1 MLKNILIRNYAL
13 IDELEIDLAK
23 GLTIITGET
32 GAGKSIL
39 LGALGLLMGDRADVT
54 ALYDPSKKCLVEG
67 TFNLKDYDLK
77 EFFLVHDLEYDVEI
91 IIRREV
97 NPEGKS
103 RAFINDSP
111 VTISVLKLISSRLI
125 DVHAQHETL
134 HLNEAAFQLHAL
146 DAVAETS
153 ELVAA
158 YKLKFKLFKKN
169 SEQLQSLK
177 EQELKDKKELDYFNF
192 QFNELDTAQ
201 LLPGQQ
207 AVLEAE
213 LETIENA
220 EFIKGG
226 LSNAYFVLAGADK
239 SLIDALTEVKNT
251 LAQLAK
257 FNPSIATLNDRVQ
270 SSHIELKDIA
280 SELEALEGNIIHDPK
295 KADIVQEKLDVI
307 YRLQQKHNVKTID
320 ELIILKTDLE
330 QKITA
335 IGSLEEQIK
344 KLAMELEAVQKHL
357 ADLAGK
363 LTKKRAAAAPQFSKS
378 VKETLTQ
385 LGMANAE
392 LNISMEQ
399 LKEYKETGL
408 DKVTFLFSANKGSD
422 AQPLSKV
429 ASGGELSRFM
439 LSLKSLLA
447 KHTALPTIIFDEI
460 DAGISGDIAAKTGSI
475 LEKMAATMQVITIT
489 HLPQVACKGKTHLFV
504 YKQEQGKRTVTRIKQ
519 LNKEERV
526 EEIAKMLSAGKVGEA
541 ALRNAKE
548 LLKG

>member
-54 ALYDPSKKCLVEG
+54 ALYDTSKKCLVEG

-158 YKLKFKLFKKN
+158 YKLKFRLFKKN
-169 SEQLQSLK
+169 SDQLQSLK

-213 LETIENA
+213 LETFENA

-257 FNPSIATLNDRVQ
+257 FNPTIATLSERVQ

-280 SELEALEGNIIHDPK
+280 SELEAIEGNIVHDPK

-320 ELIILKTDLE
+320 ELIILRTDLE
-330 QKITA
+330 QKIAA

-344 KLAMELEAVQKHL
+344 KLAMELETVQKHL

-363 LTKKRAAAAPQFSKS
+363 LTKKRAAAAPLFSKS

-392 LNISMEQ
+392 LNISLEQ

-526 EEIAKMLSAGKVGEA
+526 EEIAKMLSAGKVGDA

>member
-77 EFFLVHDLEYDVEI
+77 DFFLVHDLEYDVEI

-158 YKLKFKLFKKN
+158 YKLKFRLFKKN
-169 SEQLQSLK
+169 SEQLQSLQ

-201 LLPGQQ
+201 LIPGQQ
-207 AVLEAE
+207 SVLEAE

-257 FNPSIATLNDRVQ
+257 FNPSIATLSERVQ
-270 SSHIELKDIA
+270 TSHIELKDIA
-280 SELEALEGNIIHDPK
+280 SELEALEGNIVHDPK

-320 ELIILKTDLE
+320 ELIILRTDLE
-330 QKITA
+330 HKIAA

-363 LTKKRAAAAPQFSKS
+363 LTKRRAAAAPQFSKS

>member
-77 EFFLVHDLEYDVEI
+77 DFFLVHDLEYDVEI

-158 YKLKFKLFKKN
+158 YKLKFRLFKKN

-201 LLPGQQ
+201 LIPGQQ
-207 AVLEAE
+207 SVLEAE

-280 SELEALEGNIIHDPK
+280 SELEALEGNIVHDPK

>member
-77 EFFLVHDLEYDVEI
+77 DFFLVHDLEYDVEI

-158 YKLKFKLFKKN
+158 YKLKFRLFKKN

-320 ELIILKTDLE
+320 ELIILRTDLE

>member
-77 EFFLVHDLEYDVEI
+77 DFFLVHDLEYDVEI

-158 YKLKFKLFKKN
+158 YNLKFKLFKKN

-201 LLPGQQ
+201 LIPGQQ
-207 AVLEAE
+207 SVLEAE

-280 SELEALEGNIIHDPK
+280 SELEALEGNIVHDPK

-363 LTKKRAAAAPQFSKS
+363 LTKRRAAAAPQFSKS

>member
-77 EFFLVHDLEYDVEI
+77 DFFLVHDLEYDVEI

-201 LLPGQQ
+201 LIPGQQ
-207 AVLEAE
+207 SVLEAE

-280 SELEALEGNIIHDPK
+280 SELEALEGNIVHDPK

-320 ELIILKTDLE
+320 ELIILRTDLE
-330 QKITA
+330 HKITA

-344 KLAMELEAVQKHL
+344 KLAMELETVQKHL

>member
-77 EFFLVHDLEYDVEI
+77 EFFLVHDLEYEVEI

-158 YKLKFKLFKKN
+158 YKLKFRLFKKN
-169 SEQLQSLK
+169 SDQLQSLK

-192 QFNELDTAQ
+192 QFNELEAAQ
-201 LLPGQQ
+201 LTPGQQ
-207 AVLEAE
+207 SVLEAE
-213 LETIENA
+213 LETFENA
-220 EFIKGG
+220 ELIKGG
-226 LSNAYFVLAGADK
+226 LSNSFFVLAGADK

-257 FNPSIATLNDRVQ
+257 FNPAIATLSERVQ

-280 SELEALEGNIIHDPK
+280 SELEVIEGNIVHDPK
-295 KADIVQEKLDVI
+295 KADNVQEKLDVI

-320 ELIILKTDLE
+320 ELIILRTDLE
-330 QKITA
+330 QKISA

-363 LTKKRAAAAPQFSKS
+363 LTKRRAAAAPQFSKS

>member
-77 EFFLVHDLEYDVEI
+77 DFFLVHDLEYDVEI

-280 SELEALEGNIIHDPK
+280 SELEALEGNIVHDPK

-330 QKITA
+330 HKITA

>member
-54 ALYDPSKKCLVEG
+54 ALNDPSKKCLVEG

-158 YKLKFKLFKKN
+158 YKLKFRLFKKN
-169 SEQLQSLK
+169 SDQLQSLK

-213 LETIENA
+213 LETFENA

-257 FNPSIATLNDRVQ
+257 FNPTIATLSERVQ

-280 SELEALEGNIIHDPK
+280 SELEALEGNIVHDPK

-320 ELIILKTDLE
+320 ELIILRTDLE
-330 QKITA
+330 HKIAA

-344 KLAMELEAVQKHL
+344 KLAMELETVQKHL

-363 LTKKRAAAAPQFSKS
+363 LTKKRAAAAPLFSKS

-526 EEIAKMLSAGKVGEA
+526 EEIAKMLSAGKVGDA

>member
-54 ALYDPSKKCLVEG
+54 ALNDPSKKCLVEG

-77 EFFLVHDLEYDVEI
+77 DFFLVHDLEYDVEI

-158 YKLKFKLFKKN
+158 YKLKFRLFKKN
-169 SEQLQSLK
+169 SDQLQSLK

-213 LETIENA
+213 LETFENA

-257 FNPSIATLNDRVQ
+257 FNPTIATLSERVQ

-280 SELEALEGNIIHDPK
+280 SELEALEGNIVHDPK

-320 ELIILKTDLE
+320 ELIILRTDLE
-330 QKITA
+330 HKIAA

-344 KLAMELEAVQKHL
+344 KLAMELETVQKHL

-363 LTKKRAAAAPQFSKS
+363 LTKKRAAAAPLFSKS

>member
-77 EFFLVHDLEYDVEI
+77 DFFLVHDLEYDVEI

-158 YKLKFKLFKKN
+158 YKLKFRLFKKN
-169 SEQLQSLK
+169 SEQLQSLQ

-201 LLPGQQ
+201 LIPGQQ
-207 AVLEAE
+207 SVLEAE

-226 LSNAYFVLAGADK
+226 LSNAFFVLAGADK

-280 SELEALEGNIIHDPK
+280 SELEALEGNIVHDPK

-320 ELIILKTDLE
+320 ELIILRTDLE

-475 LEKMAATMQVITIT
+475 LEKMSATMQVITIT

-519 LNKEERV
+519 LNKDERV

>member
-77 EFFLVHDLEYDVEI
+77 DFFLVHDLEYDVEI

-153 ELVAA
+153 DLVAA
-158 YKLKFKLFKKN
+158 YNLKFKLFKKN

-201 LLPGQQ
+201 LIPGQQ
-207 AVLEAE
+207 SVLEAE

-280 SELEALEGNIIHDPK
+280 SELEALEGNIVHDPK

-363 LTKKRAAAAPQFSKS
+363 LTKRRAAAAPQFSKS

>member
-77 EFFLVHDLEYDVEI
+77 DFFLVHDLEYDVEI

-158 YKLKFKLFKKN
+158 YKLKFRLFKKN

-201 LLPGQQ
+201 LIPGQQ
-207 AVLEAE
+207 SVLEAE

-280 SELEALEGNIIHDPK
+280 SELEALEGNIVHDPK

-363 LTKKRAAAAPQFSKS
+363 LTKRRAAAAPQFSKS

>member
-54 ALYDPSKKCLVEG
+54 ALNDPSKKCLVEG

-158 YKLKFKLFKKN
+158 YKLKFRLFKKN
-169 SEQLQSLK
+169 SDQLQSLK

-213 LETIENA
+213 LETFENA

-257 FNPSIATLNDRVQ
+257 FNPTIATLSERVQ

-280 SELEALEGNIIHDPK
+280 SELEALEGNIVHDPK

-320 ELIILKTDLE
+320 ELIILRTDLE
-330 QKITA
+330 QKIAA

-344 KLAMELEAVQKHL
+344 KLAMELETVQKHL

>member
-77 EFFLVHDLEYDVEI
+77 DFFLVHDLEYDVEI

-201 LLPGQQ
+201 LIPGQQ
-207 AVLEAE
+207 SVLEAE

-280 SELEALEGNIIHDPK
+280 SELEALEGNIVHDPK
-295 KADIVQEKLDVI
+295 KAVIVQEKLDVI

-320 ELIILKTDLE
+320 ELIILRTDLE
-330 QKITA
+330 HKITA

-519 LNKEERV
+519 LNKDERV
-526 EEIAKMLSAGKVGEA
+526 EEIAKLLSAGKGGEA

>member
-77 EFFLVHDLEYDVEI
+77 DFFLVHDLEYDVEI

-280 SELEALEGNIIHDPK
+280 SELEALEGNIVHDPK

-363 LTKKRAAAAPQFSKS
+363 LTKRRAAAAPQFSKS

>member
-77 EFFLVHDLEYDVEI
+77 DFFLVHDLEYDVEI

-169 SEQLQSLK
+169 SEQLQSLQ

-201 LLPGQQ
+201 LIPGQQ

-280 SELEALEGNIIHDPK
+280 SELEALEGNIVHDPK

-320 ELIILKTDLE
+320 ELIILRTDLE
-330 QKITA
+330 HKITA

-344 KLAMELEAVQKHL
+344 KLAMELETVQKHL

>member
-77 EFFLVHDLEYDVEI
+77 DFFLVHDLEYDVEI

-201 LLPGQQ
+201 LIPGQQ

-257 FNPSIATLNDRVQ
+257 FNPTIATLSDRVQ

-280 SELEALEGNIIHDPK
+280 SELEALEGNIVHDPK

-344 KLAMELEAVQKHL
+344 KLAIELEAVQKHL

-519 LNKEERV
+519 LNKDERV
-526 EEIAKMLSAGKVGEA
+526 EEIAKMLSAGKVGDA

>member
-54 ALYDPSKKCLVEG
+54 ALNDPSKKCLVEG

-77 EFFLVHDLEYDVEI
+77 DFFLVHDLEYDVEI

-158 YKLKFKLFKKN
+158 YKLKFRLFKKN
-169 SEQLQSLK
+169 SDQLQSLK

-192 QFNELDTAQ
+192 QFNELEAAQ
-201 LLPGQQ
+201 LTPGQQ
-207 AVLEAE
+207 SVLEAE
-213 LETIENA
+213 LETFENA

-257 FNPSIATLNDRVQ
+257 FNPTIATLSERVQ

-280 SELEALEGNIIHDPK
+280 SELEALEGNIVHDPK
-295 KADIVQEKLDVI
+295 KADNVQEKLDVI

-320 ELIILKTDLE
+320 ELIILRTDLE
-330 QKITA
+330 HKIAA

-344 KLAMELEAVQKHL
+344 KLAMELETVQKHL

-526 EEIAKMLSAGKVGEA
+526 EEIAKMLSAGKVGDA

>member
-77 EFFLVHDLEYDVEI
+77 DFFLVHDLEYDVEI

-201 LLPGQQ
+201 LIPGQQ
-207 AVLEAE
+207 SVLEAE

-280 SELEALEGNIIHDPK
+280 SELEALEGNIVHDPK

-330 QKITA
+330 QKIIA

-519 LNKEERV
+519 LNKDERV

>member
-54 ALYDPSKKCLVEG
+54 ALNDPSKKCLVEG

-158 YKLKFKLFKKN
+158 YKLKFRLFKKN
-169 SEQLQSLK
+169 SDQLQSLK

-213 LETIENA
+213 LETFENA

-257 FNPSIATLNDRVQ
+257 FNPTIATLSERVQ

-280 SELEALEGNIIHDPK
+280 SELEALEGNIVHDPK

-307 YRLQQKHNVKTID
+307 YRLQQKHTVKTID
-320 ELIILKTDLE
+320 ELIILRTDLE
-330 QKITA
+330 HKIAA

-344 KLAMELEAVQKHL
+344 KLAMELETVQKHL

-363 LTKKRAAAAPQFSKS
+363 LTKKRAAAAPLFSKS

>member
-77 EFFLVHDLEYDVEI
+77 DFFLVHDLEYDVEI

-201 LLPGQQ
+201 LIPGQQ

-280 SELEALEGNIIHDPK
+280 SELEALEGNIVHDPK

-363 LTKKRAAAAPQFSKS
+363 LTKRRAAAAPQFSKS

-519 LNKEERV
+519 LNKDERV

>member
-77 EFFLVHDLEYDVEI
+77 DFFLVHDLEYDVEI

-158 YKLKFKLFKKN
+158 YKLKFRLFKKN

-280 SELEALEGNIIHDPK
+280 SELEALEGNIVHDPK

-330 QKITA
+330 HKITA

>member
-77 EFFLVHDLEYDVEI
+77 DFFLVHDLEYDVEI

-169 SEQLQSLK
+169 SEQLQSLQ

-201 LLPGQQ
+201 LIPGQQ
-207 AVLEAE
+207 SVLEAE

-280 SELEALEGNIIHDPK
+280 SELEALEGNIVHDPK

-320 ELIILKTDLE
+320 ELIILRTDLE

>member
-77 EFFLVHDLEYDVEI
+77 DFFLVHDLEYDVEI

-239 SLIDALTEVKNT
+239 SLIDVLTEVKNT

-257 FNPSIATLNDRVQ
+257 FNPSIVTLNDRVQ

-280 SELEALEGNIIHDPK
+280 SELEALEGNIVHDPK

-307 YRLQQKHNVKTID
+307 YRLQQKHNVKTLD

-330 QKITA
+330 HKITA

>member
-77 EFFLVHDLEYDVEI
+77 DFFLVHDLEYDVEI

-158 YKLKFKLFKKN
+158 YKLKFRLFKKN

-201 LLPGQQ
+201 LIPGQQ
-207 AVLEAE
+207 SVLEAE

-257 FNPSIATLNDRVQ
+257 FNPSIATLSERVQ

-280 SELEALEGNIIHDPK
+280 SELEALEGNIVHDPK

-504 YKQEQGKRTVTRIKQ
+504 YKQEQGKRTVTKIKQ
-519 LNKEERV
+519 LNKDERV

>member
-77 EFFLVHDLEYDVEI
+77 DFFLVHDLEYDVEI

-158 YKLKFKLFKKN
+158 YKLKFRLFKKN

-201 LLPGQQ
+201 LIPGQQ
-207 AVLEAE
+207 SVLEAE

-280 SELEALEGNIIHDPK
+280 SELEALEGNIVHDPK

-363 LTKKRAAAAPQFSKS
+363 LTKRRAAAAPQFSKS

-519 LNKEERV
+519 LNKDERV

>member
-77 EFFLVHDLEYDVEI
+77 DFFLVHDLEYDVEI

-201 LLPGQQ
+201 LIPGQQ
-207 AVLEAE
+207 SVLEAE

-280 SELEALEGNIIHDPK
+280 SELEALEGNIVHDPK

-320 ELIILKTDLE
+320 ELIILRTDLE

-475 LEKMAATMQVITIT
+475 LEKMSATMQVITIT

-519 LNKEERV
+519 LNKDERV

>member
-77 EFFLVHDLEYDVEI
+77 DFFLVHDLEYDVEI

-158 YKLKFKLFKKN
+158 YKLKFRLFKKN

-201 LLPGQQ
+201 LIPGQQ

-280 SELEALEGNIIHDPK
+280 SELEALEGNIVHDPK

-363 LTKKRAAAAPQFSKS
+363 LTKRRAAAAPQFSKS

>member
-77 EFFLVHDLEYDVEI
+77 DFFLVHDLEYDVEI

-158 YKLKFKLFKKN
+158 YKLKFRLFKKN
-169 SEQLQSLK
+169 SDQLQSLK

-201 LLPGQQ
+201 LIPGQQ
-207 AVLEAE
+207 SVLEAE

-280 SELEALEGNIIHDPK
+280 SELEALEGNIVHDPK

-320 ELIILKTDLE
+320 ELIILKTDFE
-330 QKITA
+330 HKITA

>member
-77 EFFLVHDLEYDVEI
+77 DFFLVHDLEYDVEI

-158 YKLKFKLFKKN
+158 YKLKFKLFKKK

-201 LLPGQQ
+201 LIPGQQ

-257 FNPSIATLNDRVQ
+257 FNPTIATLSDRVQ

-280 SELEALEGNIIHDPK
+280 SELEALEGNIVHDPK

-519 LNKEERV
+519 LNKDERV
-526 EEIAKMLSAGKVGEA
+526 EEIAKMLSAGKVGDA

>member
-13 IDELEIDLAK
+13 IDELAIDLAK

-77 EFFLVHDLEYDVEI
+77 DFFLVHDLEYDVEI

-158 YKLKFKLFKKN
+158 YKLKFRLFKKN

-201 LLPGQQ
+201 LIPGQQ
-207 AVLEAE
+207 SVLEAE

-280 SELEALEGNIIHDPK
+280 SELEALEGNIVHDPK

>member
-77 EFFLVHDLEYDVEI
+77 DFFLVHDLEYDVEI

-201 LLPGQQ
+201 LIPGQQ
-207 AVLEAE
+207 SVLEAE

-280 SELEALEGNIIHDPK
+280 SELEALEGNIVHDPK

-519 LNKEERV
+519 LNKDERV